1 MFEKIFVS
9 MDEIK
14 KETVEIC
21 AMQNGCEDCPFYRYT
36 CTGFT
41 LLNDLQDQCNVLKS
55 LERDWNCKH
64 RFAAS
69 AKQEEKK
76 ESVR

>member
-1 MFEKIFVS
+1 MFEKIFAS

-14 KETVEIC
+14 KETVETC

-36 CTGFT
+36 CTGFA
-41 LLNDLQDQCNVLKS
+41 LLNDLQDQCNELKS

-64 RFAAS
+64 P
-69 AKQEEKK
+69 EENPD
-76 ESVR
+76 EGGEQA